1 MARGLAMIEGGCF
14 CKRVR
19 YSIDVGTYLC
29 ANCHCTMCRRVH
41 AAPYVT
47 WLVVPVE
54 HFRYTGDAPEEFAS
68 SYDGARYFCTTCGTH
83 VACVNAAH
91 PEVIDI
97 TVGSLNAPEAAEPT
111 FDVFTDTRLAWAPL
125 IERHGK

>member
-1 MARGLAMIEGGCF
+1 MIEGGCF

-19 YSIDVGTYLC
+19 YSIDDATYPC
-29 ANCHCTMCRRVH
+29 ANCHCTMCRRLH

-54 HFRYTGDAPEEFAS
+54 HFRYTGDSPAS
-68 SYDGARYFCTTCGTH
+68 FVSSSEGTRYFCAHCGTQ
-83 VACVNAAH
+83 VACVNKSH

-97 TVGSLNAPEAAEPT
+97 TVGSLDEPEAVEPT
-111 FDVFTDTRLAWAPL
+111 FDVFTDTRLGWVPA
-125 IERHGK
+125 RVDGQKN